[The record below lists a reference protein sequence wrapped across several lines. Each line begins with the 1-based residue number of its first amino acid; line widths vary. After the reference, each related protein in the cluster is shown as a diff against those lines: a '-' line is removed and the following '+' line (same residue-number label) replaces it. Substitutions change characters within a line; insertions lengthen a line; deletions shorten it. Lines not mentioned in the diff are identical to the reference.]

1 MNKLAIPLSLLLILP
16 APTFAQSSQ
25 DSGTPANNECP
36 GLARACSA
44 AAKELKAARDL
55 IKGYEQQVAAS
66 DKRLDLAQKEVAS
79 LKQLNALE
87 SDRGKQLEAVIA
99 AEREAKANLLALKA
113 EQEARIAQLEKKLS
127 NSRKIVLIAG
137 MAAVVAIL
145 ISIKR

>member
-1 MNKLAIPLSLLLILP
+1 
-16 APTFAQSSQ
+16 
-25 DSGTPANNECP
+25 
-36 GLARACSA
+36 
-44 AAKELKAARDL
+44 LKAARDL

-127 NSRKIVLIAG
+127 NSRKIALIAG
-137 MAAVVAIL
+137 VAAVVAIL